1 MYSPESLKEL
11 VVTIQAIK
19 NELNGTAF
27 EKVTAAKEA
36 YRELLDDF
44 YEEYQDMMASEQY
57 EKAKN
62 KPDYFICLINLAYH
76 DQTMS
81 KPEKYRTG
89 LGLNS
94 YSNGAL

>member
-19 NELNGTAF
+19 NELIGENA
-27 EKVTAAKEA
+27 EKRSVAQEA

-44 YEEYQDMMASEQY
+44 YEEYHNMMASEQF
-57 EKAKN
+57 KAAKN

-76 DQTMS
+76 DQTM
-81 KPEKYRTG
+81 KKH
-89 LGLNS
+89 
-94 YSNGAL
+94 